1 MPLPEGTKINIVEFF
16 VLPKTLQPTVRMTFD
31 VEIPVCA
38 NAGDVGEDTR
48 QRRFQT
54 DVVVPGASDPVTEE
68 QRNQALSDGW
78 DQVESQVLTW
88 CSACSVCPV
97 GKAFDPTSKALA

>member
-1 MPLPEGTKINIVEFF
+1 MSLPTGTKVNIVEFF
-16 VLPKTLQPTVRMTFD
+16 VLPKTLQPTIRMTFD
-31 VEIPVCA
+31 VEIPVCPSA
-38 NAGDVGEDTR
+38 EDSR

-54 DVVVPGASDPVTEE
+54 DVVVEGITDPVSEAD
-68 QRNQALSDGW
+68 RNTALSLGW

-97 GKAFDPTSKALA
+97 GKSFDPTSKSLA

>member
-1 MPLPEGTKINIVEFF
+1 MPLPDNTKINIVEFF

-38 NAGDVGEDTR
+38 NAEDSR

-68 QRNQALSDGW
+68 QRNQALADGW
-78 DQVESQVLTW
+78 DMVEADVLTW

-97 GKAFDPTSKALA
+97 GKAFDPTAKALV